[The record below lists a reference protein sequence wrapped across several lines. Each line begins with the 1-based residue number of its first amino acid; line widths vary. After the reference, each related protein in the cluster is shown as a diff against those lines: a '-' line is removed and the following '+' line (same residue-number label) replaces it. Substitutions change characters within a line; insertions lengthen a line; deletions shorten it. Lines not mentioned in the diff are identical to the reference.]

1 MGPENQSESL
11 LGSGGLVT
19 EVLISKQKRMSC
31 GRGVGGTC
39 PRDSARGSDGRGRA
53 ALGFRARGDSVIA
66 GLTVIVSH

>member
-1 MGPENQSESL
+1 MGPENHRESL

-31 GRGVGGTC
+31 GRGVGG
-39 PRDSARGSDGRGRA
+39 DARGRA